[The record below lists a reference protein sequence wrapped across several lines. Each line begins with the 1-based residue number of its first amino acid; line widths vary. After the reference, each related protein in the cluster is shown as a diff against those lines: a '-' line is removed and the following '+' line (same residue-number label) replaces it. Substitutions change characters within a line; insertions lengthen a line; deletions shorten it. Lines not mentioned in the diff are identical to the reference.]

1 MSNGPLLVALLTLA
15 TVTLWPRRG
24 LLARWR
30 EGRRLA
36 VRVRR
41 EDALK
46 HILKADANRREATLE
61 SLAGSLQITPGHA
74 ADLVQEL
81 GRSGLLSLEGGRLG
95 LTAAGRELATHVIRA
110 HRLWESYLAEQTGVA
125 AREWHRQAERQ
136 EHLLTQQQTNALAAK
151 LGHPTFDPHGDF
163 IPEDGGELPGESGQP
178 LSAAPLN
185 TPLVIA
191 HVEDEPAAI
200 YSQLCALGLRPG
212 MKVVA
217 LERTPERLRFWAD
230 GTEHILAPVLA
241 GNLNMLPLPE
251 SKPDDLFEEEFLAQ
265 LAPGQHARIV
275 GLTPACRG
283 AERRRLLDL
292 GFVPGTAIEV
302 EMVSPGGDPTAYRVR
317 GSVIALRREQAT
329 LVRITTAQKTR
340 MDDGGCKLAGAA
352 APASIVHPPS
362 LQGGKA

>member
-1 MSNGPLLVALLTLA
+1 MMPWLPIFGLAGLLAL
-15 TVTLWPRRG
+15 TLWPRRG

-30 EGRRLA
+30 EGRSLA

-46 HILKADANRREATLE
+46 HLLKAEANRREATLE
-61 SLAGSLQITPGHA
+61 SLAGTLQITAEQA

-81 GRSGLLSLEGGRLG
+81 GRRGLVSLEAGRLG
-95 LTAAGRELATHVIRA
+95 LTTAGRELATHVVRA

-136 EHLLTQQQTNALAAK
+136 EHLLSPQAANELSAK

-163 IPEDGGELPGESGQP
+163 IPEDGGDLPAEAGQP
-178 LSAAPLN
+178 LSAAPLDK
-185 TPLVIA
+185 PLVVA

-212 MKVVA
+212 MKVVV
-217 LERTPERLRFWAD
+217 LERTPERIRFWAD
-230 GTEHILAPVLA
+230 GWEHVLAPVLA
-241 GNLNMLPLPE
+241 GNLNVLPLPE
-251 SKPDDLFEEEFLAQ
+251 LQPAALFEEEFLAQ
-265 LAPGQHARIV
+265 LAPGQAARIV

-292 GFVPGTAIEV
+292 GFVPGTKVGV

-317 GSVIALRREQAT
+317 GTVIALRREQAT
-329 LVRITTAQKTR
+329 LVRIATAE
-340 MDDGGCKLAGAA
+340 AEAA
-352 APASIVHPPS
+352 A
-362 LQGGKA
+362 

>member
-1 MSNGPLLVALLTLA
+1 MTTLPLALGILVAVAVL
-15 TVTLWPRRG
+15 LWPRHG
-24 LLARWR
+24 VLARWR

-36 VRVRR
+36 VRVRH

-61 SLAGSLQITPGHA
+61 SLAGSLQVTGAKA

-81 GRSGLLSLEGGRLG
+81 GRRGLVSLEAGRLG
-95 LTAAGRELATHVIRA
+95 LTTAGRELATHVIRA

-125 AREWHRQAERQ
+125 AREWHRQAERK
-136 EHLLTQQQTNALAAK
+136 EHLLSPQETNALAAK

-163 IPEDGGELPGESGQP
+163 IPEERGELPAESGQP

-185 TPLVIA
+185 KPLVLA

-212 MKVVA
+212 MKAVV
-217 LERTPERLRFWAD
+217 LERTPERVRFWAD
-230 GTEHILAPVLA
+230 GSEHVLAPVLA
-241 GNLNMLPLPE
+241 GNLNVLPLPE
-251 SKPDDLFEEEFLAQ
+251 SKPDDLFEEEFLSQ
-265 LAPGQHARIV
+265 LTRGQHARIV

-292 GFVPGTAIEV
+292 GFVPGTVIEV
-302 EMVSPGGDPTAYRVR
+302 EMVSPSGDPTAYRVR
-317 GSVIALRREQAT
+317 GAVIALRREQAT
-329 LVRITTAQKTR
+329 LVRITTTEEAV
-340 MDDGGCKLAGAA
+340 AA
-352 APASIVHPPS
+352 A
-362 LQGGKA
+362 

>member
-1 MSNGPLLVALLTLA
+1 MNPWLLLLGCAGLGA
-15 TVTLWPRRG
+15 VVLWPRHG

-30 EGRRLA
+30 EGRRQA

-61 SLAGSLQITPGHA
+61 SLAGSLHSTPAHA
-74 ADLVQEL
+74 ADLIQEL
-81 GRSGLLSLEGGRLG
+81 GRCGLVSLEAGRLG
-95 LTAAGRELATHVIRA
+95 LTDAGRELATHVIRA

-125 AREWHRQAERQ
+125 AQEWHRQAERQ
-136 EHLLTQQQTNALAAK
+136 EHLLSPQEANQLAAQ

-163 IPEDGGELPGESGQP
+163 IPEERGEVPAESGQP

-191 HVEDEPAAI
+191 HVEDEPAAM

-212 MKVVA
+212 MKAVL
-217 LERTPERLRFWAD
+217 LERTPERVRFWAD
-230 GTEHILAPVLA
+230 GSEHTLPPVLA
-241 GNLNMLPLPE
+241 GNLHMLPLPAT
-251 SKPDDLFEEEFLAQ
+251 KPDDLFEEEFLAQ
-265 LAPGQHARIV
+265 LTPGERGRIL

-292 GFVPGTAIEV
+292 GFVPGTEV
-302 EMVSPGGDPTAYRVR
+302 AAELTGPAGDPTAYRIR
-317 GSVIALRREQAT
+317 GTLIALRREQAT
-329 LVRITTAQKTR
+329 LVRITTNPEAV
-340 MDDGGCKLAGAA
+340 AA
-352 APASIVHPPS
+352 
-362 LQGGKA
+362 

>member
-1 MSNGPLLVALLTLA
+1 MLDLFYLLPLLLLAGLL
-15 TVTLWPRRG
+15 LWPRQG

-30 EGRRLA
+30 EGRLLA

-46 HILKADANRREATLE
+46 HIMKAEANRREATLE
-61 SLAGSLQITPGHA
+61 SLAGSLQITGTQA
-74 ADLVQEL
+74 TDLVQEL
-81 GRSGLLSLEGGRLG
+81 GRSGLLSLEAGRLG
-95 LTAAGRELATHVIRA
+95 LTVAGRELATHVIRA

-125 AREWHRQAERQ
+125 AQEWHRRAERQ

-151 LGHPTFDPHGDF
+151 LGHPTHDPHGDF
-163 IPEDGGELPGESGQP
+163 IPEDGGELPAESGQP

-185 TPLVIA
+185 TPLVIG

-200 YSQLCALGLRPG
+200 YSQLCAVGLRPG
-212 MKVVA
+212 MKVVV
-217 LERTPERLRFWAD
+217 LERTAEWMKFWAD
-230 GTEHILAPVLA
+230 GTEHVLAPVLA

-251 SKPDDLFEEEFLAQ
+251 TKPDDLFEEEFLAQ
-265 LAPGQHARIV
+265 LGPGQRARIL

-292 GFVPGTAIEV
+292 GFVPGTQVEV

-317 GSVIALRREQAT
+317 GTVIALRREQAT
-329 LVRITTAQKTR
+329 LVRITTASEE
-340 MDDGGCKLAGAA
+340 AA
-352 APASIVHPPS
+352 AA
-362 LQGGKA
+362 